1 MNSPVIPD
9 SLSRRDLLS
18 AGLLLGGAALL
29 SGCQNAPRGGVVNL
43 PPGVWPDPTNVKD
56 ATVKPPAPSV
66 QAGLAEGVIPR
77 SRWTSAKPNLR
88 VSKPMNGITRITV
101 HHSAMNSTG
110 LSSERAVIDHL
121 EKIRRNHVGRTDERT
136 GAHWVDIGYHYI
148 IDPSGRIWEGRP
160 TSIEGAHVSRT
171 NDHNLGV
178 MLLGSFTEH
187 RPTPA
192 ALETLDRFV
201 AAQMRIYRVAPQR
214 VYTHQELRKTECPG
228 RTLQAYMNATRQS
241 SGRLVQMARA

>member
-1 MNSPVIPD
+1 MNPPVNSD
-9 SLSRRDLLS
+9 SLSRRDLLN
-18 AGLLLGGAALL
+18 AGLLLGGAAFL

-56 ATVKPPAPSV
+56 VTVKPPAPPV
-66 QAGLAEGVIPR
+66 QAGITEGVIPR

-110 LSSERAVIDHL
+110 LTSERAVIDHL
-121 EKIRRNHVGRTDERT
+121 EKIRRNHVGRTDEKT

-178 MLLGSFTEH
+178 MLLGSFNEH
-187 RPTPA
+187 RPTAA

-201 AAQMRIYRVAPQR
+201 AAQMRSYRVAAQR